1 MQTSSTRNT
10 FRPGLRGRKPAVLG
24 QPVVD
29 PAAWRAEEFK
39 EDLGFV
45 YQLSQ
50 GEIDEVLTAVAR
62 IEASGMALKDVR
74 RQDFVLP
81 TFARVMDEVVR
92 DEVLEGRGFIFLRG
106 FPVEGRTI
114 LQNAIAQWGL
124 ATYIGKMLPQNKSGH
139 LLEHVKNAGGDINSP
154 TGRGYNSPN
163 ALGFHSDSADAFSL
177 MCLRGGKSGGEH
189 RIVSSITVYNEMLK
203 RRPDY
208 AHELEFHFYRT
219 RRGEIPAGEVN
230 YHRQPVFSVTDG
242 YFSAR
247 GASSTI
253 KRAQNLPGVPKLTE
267 AQKEAIAYYQSLA
280 GELSL
285 YIDWKPGDISFVLNH
300 VSLHARTAYEDWPE
314 AERKRHLFRLWIDLE
329 GARPVH
335 PEIAEDMSGI
345 KLPVGTVLKTP
356 LEMTLVS
363 PA

>member
-1 MQTSSTRNT
+1 MTRNS
-10 FRPGLRGRKPAVLG
+10 FVPGRRGRKPAVLG
-24 QPVVD
+24 QPIVD
-29 PAAWRAEEFK
+29 PAAWSADEFK
-39 EDLGFV
+39 DNLGFV
-45 YQLSQ
+45 YELSAD
-50 GEIDEVLTAVAR
+50 EIAEIFAAVDR
-62 IEASGMALKDVR
+62 IEKAGIRLQDVTR
-74 RQDFVLP
+74 ENFVLP
-81 TFARVMDEVVR
+81 NFARVMDEVVR
-92 DEVLEGRGFIFLRG
+92 GEVMEGRGFIFLRG
-106 FPVEGRTI
+106 LPVEGRTI
-114 LQNAIAQWGL
+114 LQDAIAEWGL
-124 ATYIGKMLPQNKSGH
+124 ATYIGKMLPQNAKGH

-189 RIVSSITVYNEMLK
+189 RIVSSITVYNEMLT

-208 AHELEFHFYRT
+208 AKELEFHFYRT
-219 RRGEIPAGEVN
+219 RRGEIPPGEVP

-242 YFSAR
+242 YFAAR

-253 KRAQNLPGVPKLTE
+253 KRAQQIPGVPPLTE
-267 AQKEAIAYYQSLA
+267 AQKEAIAYYQALA

-300 VSLHARTAYEDWPE
+300 VSLHARAAYEDWPD

-345 KLPVGTVLKTP
+345 KLPPGTVLKTP
-356 LEMTLVS
+356 LDMTPVQ
-363 PA
+363 AV

>member
-1 MQTSSTRNT
+1 MTNT
-10 FRPGLRGRKPAVLG
+10 FRPGPRGRKPAVLG
-24 QPVVD
+24 RPIVD
-29 PAAWRAEEFK
+29 PAVWSADEFK
-39 EDLGFV
+39 DNLCFV
-45 YQLSQ
+45 YNL
-50 GEIDEVLTAVAR
+50 GEDEIAEIFAAVER
-62 IEASGMALKDVR
+62 VEKSGKPLMDIRREDFALPR
-74 RQDFVLP
+74 FG
-81 TFARVMDEVVR
+81 RVMDDVVKS
-92 DEVLEGRGFIFLRG
+92 EVLDGRGFIFLRG
-106 FPVEGRTI
+106 LPVKGRTI
-114 LQNAIAQWGL
+114 LQDAIAQWGL
-124 ATYIGKMLPQNKSGH
+124 ATYVGKMLPQNAKGH

-177 MCLRGGKSGGEH
+177 MCLHGGKSGGEH
-189 RIVSSITVYNEMLK
+189 RLVSSVTVYNEMLK

-208 AHELEFHFYRT
+208 AKELEFHFYRT
-219 RRGEIPAGEVN
+219 RRGEIPAGEVP
-230 YHRQPVFSVTDG
+230 YHRQPVFSVTEG

-253 KRAQNLPGVPKLTE
+253 KRAQQIPGVPKLTD

-285 YIDWKPGDISFVLNH
+285 YIDWHPGDISFVLNH

-314 AERKRHLFRLWIDLE
+314 AERKRHLFRLWIDLD

-345 KLPVGTVLKTP
+345 KLPKGTVLKAP
-356 LEMTLVS
+356 LEMTLVN